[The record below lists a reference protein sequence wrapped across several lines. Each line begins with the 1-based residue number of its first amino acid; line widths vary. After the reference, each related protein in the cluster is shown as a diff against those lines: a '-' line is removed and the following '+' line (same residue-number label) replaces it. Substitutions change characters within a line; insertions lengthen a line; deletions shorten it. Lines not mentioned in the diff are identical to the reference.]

1 MSNTKISSY
10 PLEKIA
16 LSCSGGGYRAAS
28 YHLGAMSYLNRLQYQ
43 GKPLLENVKMI
54 STVSGGTITGIVYA
68 LGKANKEDFEAIFSF
83 LISQLKQLDLVK
95 AGISQLNPDSVWT
108 NTTKS
113 KNLIN
118 AFALQYDEHLTRRA
132 TIADLDLS
140 HTHLEAAVFNTTE
153 FTNAVDFRFRNKAAG
168 YCGNFYLKTDAAT
181 AAEVRLGDVMA
192 ASSCFPGGFEPIL
205 WPQDFVHEKA
215 PKLNEL
221 AAKNKPTGLMD
232 GGIYDNQGISSIL
245 NYRKNDA
252 TPYFDLIIV
261 SDVASPYMEA
271 YQPAPEAAKTGF
283 YKWTLKDLAAK
294 SASVNSWATYILLGI
309 VLLGLTIPVF
319 TRYQLNFVNGLSLGF
334 AAAALILWIGKV
346 LAVKRLRSALSW
358 TLDRLI
364 QKIPGFY
371 RNKLSHLHVEDL
383 SLHRI
388 EPLLLDRLVSLVDLL
403 MNVFLKVVRRL
414 NYNILYHNTAFD
426 YRRIGNLIKQLTEED
441 FVNSRKRVE
450 QGGGPDPNIA
460 EHSVLTGTYQDVI
473 GPELKKIT
481 EEAASFGT
489 TLWFTDQDVVSDM
502 LDKLIITGQATMCYN
517 LVEYLEQLMYTTDNG
532 FAALPAE
539 QQQAIQATYE
549 QCKSDW
555 SRFKTNPDFMLKT
568 DPQAQ
573 ERK

>member
-1 MSNTKISSY
+1 MSNTKISTH
-10 PLEKIA
+10 PLEKID

-28 YHLGAMSYLNRLQYQ
+28 YHLGAMSYLNRLQYR

-68 LGKANKEDFEAIFSF
+68 LGKAHKDEFETIFNF

-95 AGISQLNPDSVWT
+95 AGISQLNPDAVWA
-108 NTTKS
+108 NTAKS
-113 KNLIN
+113 RNLVN
-118 AFALQYDEHLTRRA
+118 AFALQYDEHLTRHA

-140 HTHLEAAVFNTTE
+140 QTHLEAAVFNTTE
-153 FTNAVDFRFRNKAAG
+153 FTNAVDFRFRNKGAG
-168 YCGNFYLKTDAAT
+168 YCGNFYLKVDAAT
-181 AAEVRLGDVMA
+181 AAETRLGDVMA

-205 WPQDFVHEKA
+205 WPQDFVHEQAPRLKA
-215 PKLNEL
+215 L
-221 AAKNKPTGLMD
+221 AAANKPTGLMD

-252 TPYFDLIIV
+252 EPYFDLIIV

-271 YQPAPEAAKTGF
+271 YQPVPEAAKTGF
-283 YKWTLKDLAAK
+283 YKWTLKDLATR
-294 SASVNSWATYILLGI
+294 SASVSNRASYVLLGI
-309 VLLGLTIPVF
+309 VLLGLIIPVF
-319 TRYQLNFVNGLSLGF
+319 TQYRLNFGNGLSLGF

-346 LAVKRLRSALSW
+346 LAVKRLRAALSW
-358 TLDRLI
+358 TFDRLT

-371 RNKLSHLHVEDL
+371 RDKLAHLHVEDL

-388 EPLLLDRLVSLVDLL
+388 EPLALNRLVSLVDLL

-414 NYNILYHNTAFD
+414 NYNILYHNPAFD

-441 FVNSRKRVE
+441 FVNSRERLE
-450 QGGGPDPNIA
+450 QDGGPDPNVA
-460 EHSVLTGTYQDVI
+460 EHSVLTGTYQEVI
-473 GPELKKIT
+473 GPELQKIS

-517 LVEYLEQLMYTTDNG
+517 LVEYLEQLIYTTGNG
-532 FAALPAE
+532 FAALPSE
-539 QQQAIQATYE
+539 GQQAIQETYD
-549 QCKSDW
+549 QCKTDW
-555 SRFKTNPDFMLKT
+555 KKFREAPGFMLKPG
-568 DPQAQ
+568 PQEQ
-573 ERK
+573 GKV